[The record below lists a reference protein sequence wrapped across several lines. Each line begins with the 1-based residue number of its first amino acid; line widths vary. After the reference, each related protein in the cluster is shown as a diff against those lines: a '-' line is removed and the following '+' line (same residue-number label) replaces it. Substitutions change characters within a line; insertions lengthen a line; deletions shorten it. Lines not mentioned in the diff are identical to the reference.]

1 MKHRGKNLALLLI
14 GILIGCA
21 LSGPAVN
28 AATEYFQAI
37 RSSHPVYVD
46 GERVELEAYL
56 INGNNYVKL
65 RDIGRAVNF
74 NVYWD
79 GHAAQIESGSP
90 YTGVA
95 PEKDEAGPEPES
107 TAGPEAAEALTE
119 AVNPSVL
126 NGTYTREAYEA
137 LRSTVTTGKESA
149 AVAMSEETRKAMQS
163 AASVIG
169 SWPGYAMKTAAD
181 GKTTFSAKYPGS
193 YSEAAA
199 YCQPLIDGLSGT
211 DRERVRELAFFV
223 CDRLTYDSSEY
234 ATPRTALTDAA
245 VHPSACMGYAHCFKF
260 LCDLADIPCILVHS
274 DTHQWNEVYVDGRWQ
289 SVDVTGT
296 DAGDN
301 VSYRE
306 KIPVLHDPADM
317 QGSDYVQ
324 IQPELTRF
332 AKELLI
338 PGSTR

>member
-28 AATEYFQAI
+28 AATEYFQAA

-65 RDIGRAVNF
+65 RDVGRAVDF

-95 PEKDEAGPEPES
+95 PAKDEAEPGPEFPAEPK
-107 TAGPEAAEALTE
+107 AVEAYTE

-126 NGTYTREAYEA
+126 NGPYTREAYEA
-137 LRSTVTTGKESA
+137 LRCTVTTGRESA
-149 AVAMSEETRKAMQS
+149 AVAMSEETRSAMQD
-163 AASVIG
+163 AAAAIG

-181 GKTTFSAKYPGS
+181 GTSTFSAKYPNG
-193 YSEAAA
+193 YTEAAA
-199 YCQPLIDGLSGT
+199 YCKPFIDGLSGT

-223 CDRLTYDSSEY
+223 CDRLTYASDVY
-234 ATPRTALTDAA
+234 ATPRTALTDDA
-245 VHPSACMGYAHCFKF
+245 VHPSACMGYAQCFKF
-260 LCDLADIPCILVHS
+260 LCDLAHIPCVLIHS
-274 DTHQWNEVYVDGRWQ
+274 ETHQWNEVYVDGRWQ
-289 SVDVTGT
+289 SVDVTGA
-296 DAGDN
+296 DAGDS

-306 KIPVLHDPADM
+306 KIPVLRDPAEL
-317 QGSDYVQ
+317 QGGSYVQ
-324 IQPELTRF
+324 SQPELTRF